1 MNLKNPI
8 VIERTHPRQNIGGLA
23 VLNQLANAP
32 QGCRFDT
39 LLRVFC
45 QAKST
50 SLPPATASKKLR
62 DVLERLAKS
71 GQVSVGAGHGTQRV
85 YYFGD
90 ASKLPTTAK
99 NRAAA
104 AAAAAAA
111 AQALYAGQV
120 VPPRQYDVMYG
131 PVYVPPRSAAL
142 RPGSQDFRQCSSHGW
157 RC

>member
-1 MNLKNPI
+1 MNLKKPI
-8 VIERTHPRQNIGGLA
+8 VIERSHPSQSDAGLA
-23 VLNQLANAP
+23 LLNQLANAP

-39 LLRVFC
+39 LFRVFC
-45 QAKST
+45 QAKGDA
-50 SLPPATASKKLR
+50 LPPATASKNLSNL
-62 DVLERLAKS
+62 LERLAKS

-99 NRAAA
+99 TRAAA

-111 AQALYAGQV
+111 AQALYACQV

-142 RPGSQDFRQCSSHGW
+142 RPGSQDFQRLASHGYG
-157 RC
+157 C

>member
-8 VIERTHPRQNIGGLA
+8 VIERTHPRQTIGGLA

-39 LLRVFC
+39 LFRVFC
-45 QAKST
+45 QAKGDA
-50 SLPPATASKKLR
+50 LPLATASDNLR
-62 DVLERLAKS
+62 SLLGYLVRT
-71 GQVSVGAGHGTQRV
+71 GQVCVGAGHGTQRV

-99 NRAAA
+99 ARAAA

-111 AQALYAGQV
+111 QGLYAGQV